1 MISKDFELLL
11 SIAIHEAHRRH
22 HEYIALE
29 HLLFAIVNH
38 EAGAKIIEGCG
49 GNIARVKQRLEKFF
63 ITHLQTIPAA
73 TQEQVNPEPTLA
85 FQRVLHATVLH
96 VQSAGKK
103 QAEVGDLLAAIMS
116 EEDSYAS
123 QCIQQEGINRLD
135 VTKYISHPHE
145 DANICRQC
153 AGGEQADLSSVKKKT
168 AGKGEAAGEKPLEMF
183 TIDLTQK
190 ARQGRLDPVIGRK
203 PELERTVQ
211 VLCRRRKNNPIF
223 LGEPGVGKT
232 AMAEGLAQKIVQ
244 NEVPVPLQNSR
255 IFALDMGA
263 LMAGTKYRGDLEGR
277 VKAIVTQLQQIP
289 GAILFIDEIHTVVG
303 AGATGGGA
311 VDISNI
317 LKPSLANGEIRC
329 IGSTTYE
336 EYRNFFEKDRA
347 LSRRFQR
354 IDIKEPTAEETFDI
368 LAGLKGH
375 YEKHHEISYTDD
387 ALKAACELASR
398 YISDRFFPDKAI
410 DVIDEAGAFLRLFPD
425 ATTVAA
431 TVTKNEIETII
442 SKMVGIPARTISSKD
457 EDRLI
462 DLDKRLQTLIYG
474 QDNAINV
481 VARALKRAY
490 AGLSMPDKPIGS
502 FLFIGPTGVGKTE
515 LAKQLAACLNMSFQ
529 RFDMSEYMEKHAVAR
544 LIGAP
549 PGYIGFEQGGI
560 LTETIRKHPHCVLL
574 LDEIEKAH
582 EDIFNILLQVMDHAT
597 LTDNT
602 GRKANFRN
610 VILIMTSN
618 VGAVE
623 MEGRSIGFLGD
634 TIKAS
639 QKANDAVKKAFSPE
653 FRNRLDATV
662 TFEALSPVVMDQIV
676 EKMLKEVRE
685 QLLTKEIGLE
695 ISEDSIKWLSQKG
708 YDPVYGARP
717 VSRLIQETI
726 RDALADAIISH
737 KLLAGMK
744 AVFSMGRDGIEMSE
758 TVKENERM
766 ENDNG

>member
-22 HEYIALE
+22 HEYISLE
-29 HLLFAIVNH
+29 HLLFAMVNH
-38 EAGAKIIEGCG
+38 ETGARIIEGCG
-49 GNIARVKQRLEKFF
+49 GNISRIKKRLENFF
-63 ITHLQTIPAA
+63 TSHLQTIPTAA
-73 TQEQVNPEPTLA
+73 YGQSNPEPTLA

-96 VQSAGKK
+96 VQSAGKQ
-103 QAEVGDLLAAIMS
+103 QAEIGDLLAAITN

-123 QCIQQEGINRLD
+123 QCIKQEGISHLD
-135 VTKYISHPHE
+135 ITKYISHPPHE
-145 DANICRQC
+145 TCNQC
-153 AGGEQADLSSVKKKT
+153 AGGQADVQSSKKKE
-168 AGKGEAAGEKPLEMF
+168 AGKGEAANEKPLEIF

-190 ARQGRLDPVIGRK
+190 AKEGKLDPVIGRK
-203 PELERTVQ
+203 AELERTIQ

-232 AMAEGLAQKIVQ
+232 AMAEGLAQKIIR
-244 NEVPVPLQNSR
+244 NEVPAPLQDAR

-277 VKAIVTQLQQIP
+277 VKSIVTQLQQTP

-303 AGATGGGA
+303 TGGTGGA
-311 VDISNI
+311 VDIANI

-354 IDIKEPTAEETFDI
+354 IDIKEPTVEETFDI
-368 LAGLKGH
+368 LGGLKSH
-375 YEKHHEISYTDD
+375 YEKHHDVAYTDD

-410 DVIDEAGAFLRLFPD
+410 DVIDEAGAYLRLFPE
-425 ATTVAA
+425 ATTVTS
-431 TVTKNEIETII
+431 TVTKHEIEAIV
-442 SKMVGIPARTISSKD
+442 SKIVGIPMRTISSKD
-457 EDRLI
+457 EDRMT
-462 DLDKRLQTLIYG
+462 DLDDRLKHLIYG
-474 QDNAINV
+474 QDQAVKTV
-481 VARALKRAY
+481 VNALKRAY

-515 LAKQLAACLNMSFQ
+515 LAKQLSTCLNMSFQ
-529 RFDMSEYMEKHAVAR
+529 RFDMSEYMERHAVAR

-549 PGYIGFEQGGI
+549 PGYIGFDQGGI

-623 MEGRSIGFLGD
+623 MESRSIGFMRGSSD
-634 TIKAS
+634 VSDKAGE
-639 QKANDAVKKAFSPE
+639 AVRKVFSPE
-653 FRNRLDATV
+653 FRNRLDAIV
-662 TFEALSPVVMDQIV
+662 TFDALSPKVMDKIV
-676 EKMLKEVRE
+676 QKLLKEVRD

-695 ISEDSIKWLSQKG
+695 ISEDGVKWLSQKG
-708 YDPVYGARP
+708 YDPAHGARP

-737 KLLAGMK
+737 KLIAGMK
-744 AVFSMGRDGIEMSE
+744 AIFNVVQDELEMTE
-758 TVKENERM
+758 TDKNNERL
-766 ENDNG
+766 ENNNG